1 MSMMIFVLIILER
14 GQPTGQEF
22 FFQELTSC
30 LEYSNALNA
39 QSVGRIN
46 QLLSNNR
53 FFTTYCA
60 VREIPTADA
69 GTKILFRDPKK
80 AESE

>member
-1 MSMMIFVLIILER
+1 MTMMIFVLIILER

-22 FFQELTSC
+22 YFQELTSC

-39 QSVGRIN
+39 QSVGSIN

-53 FFTTYCA
+53 YFSTYCA
-60 VREIPTADA
+60 VREIQTADA
-69 GTKILFRDPKK
+69 GKKILFRDPKK
-80 AESE
+80 RDDE

>member
-1 MSMMIFVLIILER
+1 MTMMIFVLIILER

-46 QLLSNNR
+46 QLLTNNR
-53 FFTTYCA
+53 YFTTYCA

-80 AESE
+80 RDIE

>member
-1 MSMMIFVLIILER
+1 MTMMIFVLIVLVR

-22 FFQELTSC
+22 YFVELTSC
-30 LEYSNALNA
+30 LEYSQALNS
-39 QSVGRIN
+39 QDTGSIN
-46 QLLSNNR
+46 KLLSNNR
-53 FFTTYCA
+53 YFSTYCA

-69 GTKILFRDPKK
+69 GNKILFRDPKK

>member
-1 MSMMIFVLIILER
+1 MIFMLIMLDA
-14 GQPTGQEF
+14 GGNKTGVELA
-22 FFQELTSC
+22 FQELTSC

-39 QSVGRIN
+39 QSVGSIN

-53 FFTTYCA
+53 YFSTYCA

-69 GTKILFRDPKK
+69 GNKILFRDPKK
-80 AESE
+80 SESE